1 MVPWYCKCV
10 CRIFWIV
17 PFVVSQENDK
27 ILQKM
32 PKVKK
37 ITIYVRIIISTCCN
51 ESNIFFMLRDKKWLF
66 SEWYFWIGL
75 LWCIKVSKFLK
86 IYFLMVICL
95 IISSVIILMPGPSTG
110 PKMLWAGPIFFVL
123 DQILIYILRRSQTFC
138 ARLKDNFHWVNLV
151 FVPPQNFWNSTKSN
165 SIFGLAQT
173 IWTVTKHF
181 GTCRRTRHKGL

>member
-32 PKVKK
+32 PKVKSF
-37 ITIYVRIIISTCCN
+37 TIYERIIISTCWN

-95 IISSVIILMPGPSTG
+95 IISSV
-110 PKMLWAGPIFFVL
+110 
-123 DQILIYILRRSQTFC
+123 LINAWSFYRSQNALSWSKFFC
-138 ARLKDNFHWVNLV
+138 ARPNIDLHIAPGWKII
-151 FVPPQNFWNSTKSN
+151 
-165 SIFGLAQT
+165 SI
-173 IWTVTKHF
+173 K
-181 GTCRRTRHKGL
+181 